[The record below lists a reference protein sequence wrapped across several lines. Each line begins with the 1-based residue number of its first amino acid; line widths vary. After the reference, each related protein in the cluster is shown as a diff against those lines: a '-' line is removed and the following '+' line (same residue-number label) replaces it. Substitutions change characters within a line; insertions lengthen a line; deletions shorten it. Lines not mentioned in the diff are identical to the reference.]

1 MEEGCKKCYM
11 VIRKKVTFEKSLK
24 RRGVSKPSGF
34 PGGTVIKNM
43 PANAGDAGDSGL
55 NPESGRF
62 PYRRAW
68 ELTLVFLSGESHG
81 QKNLKGY
88 RPWDRKESDTTGHAQ
103 GCT

>member
-43 PANAGDAGDSGL
+43 PASAGAAGDSGL
-55 NPESGRF
+55 VPGLGRY
-62 PYRRAW
+62 PGGGNSKIGRASCR
-68 ELTLVFLSGESHG
+68 ERV
-81 QKNLKGY
+81 
-88 RPWDRKESDTTGHAQ
+88 
-103 GCT
+103 

>member
-81 QKNLKGY
+81 QRSLAGY
-88 RPWDRKESDTTGHAQ
+88 SP
-103 GCT
+103 